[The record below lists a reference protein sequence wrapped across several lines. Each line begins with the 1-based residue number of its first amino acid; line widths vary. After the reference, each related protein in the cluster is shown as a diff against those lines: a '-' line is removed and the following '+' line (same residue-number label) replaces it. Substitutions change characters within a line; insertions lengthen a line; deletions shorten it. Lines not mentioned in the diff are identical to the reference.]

1 MLFSLHFSE
10 FLLSFSIHIGY
21 CATEKLGYPRCP
33 YKNKQPLEYLY
44 NFYKT
49 KPWWLKYRLLMTN
62 RNLISIKNLSSIKNN
77 SNKVEQRQKRNK
89 AALSCDFEQDKQV
102 LE

>member
-1 MLFSLHFSE
+1 
-10 FLLSFSIHIGY
+10 
-21 CATEKLGYPRCP
+21 
-33 YKNKQPLEYLY
+33 
-44 NFYKT
+44 
-49 KPWWLKYRLLMTN
+49 MTN